1 MQIDLHKGRLEL
13 TWPGVAATG
22 AIAAH
27 VLLTGGRTHDSDRWR
42 RSEDAFTTRCGPL
55 EVELRVKTTGS
66 RARLDLTAKAGTGA
80 EVVEVGLR
88 SEPSVGGVTG
98 ARPDWIVYSGYQSWD
113 ASGIATAATSEGH
126 PRHSWWTCGLAADDG
141 GGLAFAALAARR
153 ATTRFDLTAGG
164 SFLATAEEPAGLQRH
179 PVLWRA
185 RPGRTWRADPLV
197 VSAGT
202 DVQAELKAVAGQI
215 RGRPVNWVPQGWLSW
230 YHYGPWVSEEDVLA
244 NAAALDDGVL
254 GGLGYSIVQVDDGWQ
269 ELYGDWVA
277 NAKFPGGLRAVAE
290 RVNARNQVL
299 GVWTAPFLVSSTSQL
314 AREAPESWFVQDP
327 VEGGRA
333 IDPVHLVFGPMNV
346 LDAGNRDVRTH
357 LTDTFRR
364 LRDEGV
370 RYFKIDFLYAGAYAG
385 TRALRA
391 GIQAIR
397 EGVGDDSYLL
407 ACGAP
412 LLPMVGLCEGCRIG
426 RDTATPIFD
435 FELGTPKPTLIG
447 DEIAE
452 VARNQAAR
460 HFLDSWFQLDP
471 DVALVGGNLTLEQ
484 AHTCVAFCALSGGPF
499 FASDDLTS
507 LVGDRLGLLQN
518 RDVLALVGGRPAV
531 PDWMPSARDRAAAVW
546 RRDDVIGVFNWD
558 EDERTTTVDLPAG
571 QHVAVDLWTGSELRS
586 ADGRLDVAVPP
597 LGARLI
603 RLRRR

>member
-1 MQIDLHKGRLEL
+1 MQVALHKGRLEL

-22 AIAAH
+22 AVAAH
-27 VLLTGGRTHDSDRWR
+27 VLLAGGRTHASDRWR
-42 RSEDAFTTRCGPL
+42 RSGDAFATRCGPL
-55 EVELRVKTTGS
+55 DVELRVRTNGS
-66 RARLDLTAKAGTGA
+66 RARLDLTATARGAA

-88 SEPSVGGVTG
+88 SEPLVGAGA

-113 ASGIATAATSEGH
+113 ASGVTTAVAADGH
-126 PRHSWWTCGLAADDG
+126 PRHSWWTCGLAGDDG
-141 GGLAFAALAARR
+141 CGLAFTALAARR
-153 ATTRFDLTAGG
+153 ATTRFDLTASGA
-164 SFLATAEEPAGLQRH
+164 LLVTAEEPAGLQRH
-179 PVLWRA
+179 PVLWHARA
-185 RPGRTWRADPLV
+185 GKTWRADPLLAA
-197 VSAGT
+197 AGA
-202 DVQAELKAVAGQI
+202 DVQAELKAVAGRI
-215 RGRPVNWVPQGWLSW
+215 RGRPASSVPQGWLSW

-244 NAAALDDGVL
+244 NAAALDEGVL

-290 RVNARNQVL
+290 RVGGRGQVL
-299 GVWTAPFLVSSTSQL
+299 GVWTAPFLVASTSQL
-314 AREAPESWFVQDP
+314 AREAPDSWFVQDP

-333 IDPVHLVFGPMNV
+333 IDPVHLVFGPMHV
-346 LDAGNRDVRTH
+346 LDARNPGVRRH
-357 LTDTFRR
+357 LTDTFRQ
-364 LRDEGV
+364 LRADGV
-370 RYFKIDFLYAGAYAG
+370 RYFKIDFLYAGGYAG

-391 GIQAIR
+391 GVEAIR
-397 EGVGDDSYLL
+397 EGVGDDAYLL

-471 DVALVGGNLTLEQ
+471 DVALVGGNLTIDQ

-507 LVGDRLGLLQN
+507 LEGDRLQLLQN

-546 RRDDVIGVFNWD
+546 RRDDVVAVFNWND
-558 EDERTTTVDLPAG
+558 AEQTLGVGLPAG
-571 QHVAVDLWTGSELRS
+571 PHVAVDLWTGAKIGAAE
-586 ADGRLDVAVPP
+586 GRLEVAVPP

-603 RLRRR
+603 RLSRR